1 MVTIGILANPAAARD
16 VRRLVARASSIS
28 IAERCAI
35 VQRALTGLGAVGID
49 RVLMMFDRG
58 GIVAGLKHA
67 IEHHRRDVPLRWP
80 ELEILEMPVTGEAED
95 TLKAVRLMRQKDAK
109 VIMVLGGDG
118 THRLVAHECGTIPLV
133 CISTGTNNV
142 FPEFQESTVAGI
154 AAGAV
159 AKGVID
165 RTEACRQN
173 KRLGIRVN
181 GQQRIGALIDIC
193 ITSEKWIGSRAVWR
207 TENLRELYLTFAEP
221 DAIGLSSIGGLLKP
235 VGREEEEGL
244 VVELGPC
251 DTSKQTLEAPI
262 APGLIEQVGI
272 NVVRSL
278 VVGEPCRIRSRSG
291 TVALDGEKEIEF
303 TKNDIVEIGLDR
315 EGPLTVDVSKVM
327 KKLAKK
333 GRLS

>member
-1 MVTIGILANPAAARD
+1 MTTLGILANPAAARD
-16 VRRLVARASSIS
+16 VRRLIARASSIS

-58 GIVAGLKHA
+58 GIVSGLERA

-80 ELEILEMPVTGEAED
+80 ELEILEMPVTGEARD
-95 TLKAVRLMRQKDAK
+95 TLKAVQLMRRKDAK

-159 AKGVID
+159 AKGLVD
-165 RTEACRQN
+165 RNEVCRQN

-181 GQQRIGALIDIC
+181 GQPQIGALIDIC
-193 ITSEKWIGSRAVWR
+193 ITSDNWIGSRAVWR

-235 VGREEEEGL
+235 VGREAEEGL
-244 VVELGPC
+244 VIELGPC
-251 DTSKQTLEAPI
+251 DTSRQKLEVPI
-262 APGLIEQVGI
+262 APGLIEPVGI
-272 NVVRSL
+272 NGVRRL
-278 VVGEPCRIRSRSG
+278 MMEEPGRIRSRSG
-291 TVALDGEKEIEF
+291 TVALDGEREIEF
-303 TKNDIVEIGLDR
+303 AKNDTVEIVLERD
-315 EGPLTVDVSKVM
+315 GPLTVDVSKVM
-327 KKLAKK
+327 KKLATK